1 MATRCPSESRWYEHF
16 AVGVLA
22 RMGDVVSQDC
32 AYTIEVLHKLL
43 ESYEA
48 DWNDAGYQM
57 PVKIISSCMF
67 LLTSSLGGMR
77 GFEVMWMDLA
87 ALRYDPT

>member
-1 MATRCPSESRWYEHF
+1 
-16 AVGVLA
+16 
-22 RMGDVVSQDC
+22 MGDVVTQDR

-48 DWNDAGYQM
+48 EWIEAGYQM
-57 PVKIISSCMF
+57 PLKTLASCMF

-77 GFEVMWMDLA
+77 GFEVMWTDLA
-87 ALRYDPT
+87 ALRYDLTYCEEIHL